1 MTTYMVRVTD
11 DLKYQVYLT
20 TNGID
25 RRDVGPV
32 HERPRAAVRYADNLE
47 RGMPVTQPLRAPAE
61 PPGGLP
67 PLAIRR
73 LGRNPRGS

>member
-1 MTTYMVRVTD
+1 MTFHGIAVEAGKYRVFATD
-11 DLKYQVYLT
+11 DGIRRTYL
-20 TNGID
+20 G
-25 RRDVGPV
+25 
-32 HERPRAAVRYADNLE
+32 HEHATPRAAIRYADNLE